1 MHNDERKEQISGCRE
16 VKPDTVAKD
25 DCALTYGPNVKIG
38 MVNKQKQQPANGE
51 QDENYS

>member
-25 DCALTYGPNVKIG
+25 ECALTYGPYVKIG
-38 MVNKQKQQPANGE
+38 MINKQKQQPANGE